1 MFNYKEVDLTNVI
14 ESEFSLQ
21 AKLDCIEQLIS
32 MINEENLI
40 SDQKKRMITQR
51 LLFIRNYFVEQKRQQ
66 EQMNDNSAPRPR

>member
-51 LLFIRNYFVEQKRQQ
+51 L
-66 EQMNDNSAPRPR
+66 